1 MDYILPWLWV
11 QFSAISW
18 IVITATETV
27 KTITEQVSR
36 LITDNVIADTMG
48 NAQRNAYIYMGQL
61 SLQAAMIHMRFAG
74 DKITNLNYTKALS
87 PSLREE
93 WVTLKGTLF

>member
-1 MDYILPWLWV
+1 MDYILPWHWV

-27 KTITEQVSR
+27 KTKTEQVSR

-48 NAQRNAYIYMGQL
+48 NAQRNACIYGPTE
-61 SLQAAMIHMRFAG
+61 FAG
-74 DKITNLNYTKALS
+74 RYDPYAICRDKITNLNYTKALS
-87 PSLREE
+87 PLLREE